1 MRIVLARHGETTAN
15 AERRFQGILDCPLNE
30 VGRRQAEEL
39 ACVIARYKPGKI
51 FTSDLIR
58 SIETAKP
65 AARLLQI
72 SPVADPVFRE
82 YSWGILE
89 GLTLQEAQDR
99 YPEIFHVSFAD
110 LRRLEIPLQE
120 QLADFRTR
128 VKKGLSLLLSHD
140 NYETVALIGHGRYL
154 NALVV
159 EFLGLDFNGPWPF
172 VFASAAVC
180 VLEAK
185 GGRRRLLSFNEHYSR
200 QGE

>member
-99 YPEIFHVSFAD
+99 YPEIFHVS
-110 LRRLEIPLQE
+110 LRTCAGWKYRCRSSLRIFGPVLK
-120 QLADFRTR
+120 RT
-128 VKKGLSLLLSHD
+128 V
-140 NYETVALIGHGRYL
+140 
-154 NALVV
+154 
-159 EFLGLDFNGPWPF
+159 P
-172 VFASAAVC
+172 ASV
-180 VLEAK
+180 
-185 GGRRRLLSFNEHYSR
+185 S
-200 QGE
+200 